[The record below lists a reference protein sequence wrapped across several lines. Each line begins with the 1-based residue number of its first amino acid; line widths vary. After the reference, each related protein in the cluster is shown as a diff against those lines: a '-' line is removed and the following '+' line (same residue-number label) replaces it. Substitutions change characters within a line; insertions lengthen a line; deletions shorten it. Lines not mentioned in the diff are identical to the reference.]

1 MLSISTKNYKL
12 YHAHHLNDLLYPV
25 LPGAAPGSLPQPSP
39 LSEDLQQHGPRY
51 NIVKHHLHVC
61 FTCHYTGQ
69 PQDKFST
76 LARVERIPLGKGGTD
91 PSHTST
97 LKRVKFVDQEM
108 VREREQ

>member
-1 MLSISTKNYKL
+1 MSCTMHTSSMT
-12 YHAHHLNDLLYPV
+12 LYPV

-51 NIVKHHLHVC
+51 NIVKHHLHVW

-76 LARVERIPLGKGGTD
+76 LARVERITLGKGGTD
-91 PSHTST
+91 PGHTST

-108 VREREQ
+108 VRGREQ